1 MQIHEMDDL
10 NMRDSYE
17 LQNIAKNLSK
27 LEYLAFQQKL
37 MKNFIDNFL
46 LKLPNLKYF
55 SFQSPFTPFALFIF
69 NTISYYDNGLID
81 FFTQNSPFPVEKQ
94 KLTAQGRPISP
105 EDRLESIF
113 EWDGQT

>member
-1 MQIHEMDDL
+1 MQMHEMDDL

-55 SFQSPFTPFALFIF
+55 SFQSPFTQFIF
-69 NTISYYDNGLID
+69 NTIYDYYNGLID
-81 FFTQNSPFPVEKQ
+81 FFYSKFTLS
-94 KLTAQGRPISP
+94 S
-105 EDRLESIF
+105 
-113 EWDGQT
+113 